1 MGLEEYCRNLRPG
14 GCGVDGIREM
24 EVGGWAK
31 VLL

>member
-1 MGLEEYCRNLRPG
+1 MGLEEYGRNLRAR
-14 GCGVDGIREM
+14 GCGVDGIREI

>member
-1 MGLEEYCRNLRPG
+1 MALEEYGRILREG
-14 GCGVDGIREM
+14 GCGVDGIQEM